1 MKLVIISIVIL
12 GGGYCLGI
20 PALSIVYGVSLEG
33 AKKALMILLIAGG
46 MNTVVNVL
54 DNALTVIRRQYT
66 LIAAYVITWI
76 YAELTASFWV
86 KKMGLTGAAV
96 SFLTSMTVL
105 LVTVGILF
113 IFGYNAAKKQVLQK
127 DSVCKEKE

>member
-1 MKLVIISIVIL
+1 
-12 GGGYCLGI
+12 
-20 PALSIVYGVSLEG
+20 
-33 AKKALMILLIAGG
+33 

-113 IFGYNAAKKQVLQK
+113 IFGYNVAKKQVLQK